1 MYHFQSNPA
10 FTMFRVAAPRAT
22 SVHSLPCGRDMRQ
35 HLVRRRLQSA
45 GHITATLAF
54 ALVLSRTADAQSGT
68 IQGKVT
74 DGQGSLVVGA
84 LVTVDQSGARTTTS
98 GRGLYSLSGVSAG
111 ARTLRVRQLG
121 YAPDAVAVTVIAGKV
136 TVADV
141 VMKQSAQ
148 QLAPVRT
155 VVGSRAKHAAAE
167 ELAVPVDVFTVEELK
182 RSGSTETTQILANLS
197 PSVNF
202 PKQAVT
208 DATEIVRPFTLR
220 GLSPDHSLVLIN
232 GQRRHTTALLNV
244 FSNGSAPGSS
254 GVDLNAF
261 PSSAIDRIEVLRDG
275 ASTQYGSDAIAGV
288 VNLVLKD
295 GAFTPFVNTSIGQ
308 YRPGNG
314 FRNDGT
320 TADVAGGVG
329 FNIGRG
335 SLGLFGQYLNRDA
348 TNRACPDGS
357 FPDLNGVRDSVANC
371 AVIIKRTGVP
381 QPNVHWGDGL
391 ERDLHSFA
399 NLRLPLNA
407 DGTTE
412 FYAFGGYSDRE
423 GTGNGFFRKPRNSRN
438 WSQIYPLGFL
448 PEFRP
453 NVTDYSAAAGVK
465 GNVSGW
471 AVDVGSNYGFNG
483 FEFNLRNTLNSSLGP
498 SLTVPTA
505 PGPDGRLGTADD
517 PGIPNQTA
525 FYAGAVRRGEFNA
538 TINASRPLEL
548 GLKSPVNVALGAAF
562 RRESYEVEAG
572 ERASYINGYHKTA
585 DSSGIAQGGS
595 SVFQGFA
602 PSDASKNSR
611 TNIGVYADLETNLSP
626 NILAN
631 AAVRFENY
639 SDFGSRA
646 TGKAALR
653 YQPSPKLVFRG
664 AASTGFRAP
673 GLQQSWYSHTTTAI
687 QNGVLVEIGNFPVTN
702 RASRIFGAKPLKEE
716 TSINLSTGL
725 VWSPTNNF
733 NFAADYYHI
742 VINDRILLGAT
753 FDGTSDAAVAKI
765 LADSGFTQIAGVQFP
780 TNALDTKTDGLDL
793 TANYRLL
800 AAKGTF
806 DFSAALNFT
815 NNDITRIAP
824 LPDILKGT
832 GTSYTS
838 ALDIVTINAIKR
850 NRPSVRSTVTAN
862 YASGRFHALAR
873 GSNYGSYID
882 GSLDGLETF
891 KPSTLFDV
899 EVGYRFEGVNLN
911 IGSRNV
917 FNVYPGKQT
926 VEANT
931 NNGTF
936 IYPGASPF
944 GYNGRFVYARAEIL
958 LNR

>member
-1 MYHFQSNPA
+1 MHQLVIRYRHRSTIA
-10 FTMFRVAAPRAT
+10 LIAALA
-22 SVHSLPCGRDMRQ
+22 
-35 HLVRRRLQSA
+35 A
-45 GHITATLAF
+45 ATL
-54 ALVLSRTADAQSGT
+54 LGRPLLSQTGS

-74 DGQGSLVVGA
+74 DKQGAVIVGA
-84 LVTVDQSGARTTTS
+84 QVSVDLSGARTATS
-98 GRGLYSLSGVSAG
+98 SRGLYSLAG
-111 ARTLRVRQLG
+111 IAAGRRTLRVRALG
-121 YAPDAVAVTVIAGKV
+121 FAPETLSV
-136 TVADV
+136 TVAASRVISVDV
-141 VMKQSAQ
+141 ALTQSAQ
-148 QLAPVRT
+148 QLAAVRT

-232 GQRRHTTALLNV
+232 GQRRHTTAILNV

-261 PSSAIDRIEVLRDG
+261 PSSVVERIEVLRDG

-288 VNLVLKD
+288 VNLVLKE
-295 GAFTPFVNTSIGQ
+295 GEFTPFVNTSIGQ
-308 YRPGNG
+308 YRPGSPY
-314 FRNDGT
+314 RNDGT
-320 TADVAGGVG
+320 TADAAGGVG
-329 FNIGRG
+329 FKLGRG
-335 SLGLFGQYLNRDA
+335 SLALFGQYLKRDA

-357 FPDLNGVRDSVANC
+357 FADVNGVADSVANC
-371 AVIIKRTGVP
+371 EVIFKRNGVQ

-391 ERDLHSFA
+391 ERDLHGFV
-399 NLRLPLNA
+399 NMRLPLNA

-412 FYAFGGYSDRE
+412 FYAFGGYSDRD

-453 NVTDYSAAAGVK
+453 NVTDYSAAGGIRAKAGA
-465 GNVSGW
+465 W
-471 AVDVGSNYGFNG
+471 ALDLGANYGFNG
-483 FEFNLRNTLNSSLGP
+483 FDFNLRNTLNSSLGP
-498 SLTVPTA
+498 SLTRPTA

-517 PGIPNQTA
+517 PNIPNQTS
-525 FYAGAVRRGEFNA
+525 FDAGALRRGEFNA
-538 TINASRPLEL
+538 TASASRSMEL
-548 GLKSPVNVALGAAF
+548 GLSAPVNVAVGVAF
-562 RRESYEVEAG
+562 RRESYEVIAG
-572 ERASYINGYHKTA
+572 ERASWINGYHKTA

-602 PSDASKNSR
+602 PTDASKNDR
-611 TNIGVYADLETNLSP
+611 TNVGVYADLETNLST
-626 NILAN
+626 NVLAN

-639 SDFGSRA
+639 SDFGSKA
-646 TGKAALR
+646 TGKAAIR
-653 YQPSPKLVFRG
+653 YQPSPKFVVRA

-716 TSINLSTGL
+716 TSVNLSTGL
-725 VWSPTNNF
+725 AWSPTNNL
-733 NFAADYYHI
+733 NIALDYYHI

-765 LADSGFTQIAGVQFP
+765 LTDSGLTQIAGVQFP
-780 TNALDTKTDGLDL
+780 TNALDTKTDGVDL
-793 TANYRLL
+793 TTNYRML

-806 DFSAALNFT
+806 DFTLAVNFT
-815 NNDITRIAP
+815 SNDITRIAP
-824 LPDILKGT
+824 LPDILRGT
-832 GTSYTS
+832 GTTYTS
-838 ALDIVTINAIKR
+838 ALDAVTINAIKR
-850 NRPSVRSTVTAN
+850 NRPSRRSSLTAN
-862 YASGRFHALAR
+862 YASGRFHALGRA
-873 GSNYGSYID
+873 SDYGSYID

-891 KPSTLFDV
+891 KAQMLFDG
-899 EVGYRFEGVNLN
+899 ELGYRFESINLN
-911 IGSRNV
+911 LGMRNLL
-917 FNVYPGKQT
+917 NTYPGKVQ
-926 VEANT
+926 VAANT

-936 IYPGASPF
+936 IYPGSSPF
-944 GYNGRFVYARAEIL
+944 GYNGRFVYMRAEIL
-958 LNR
+958 LSR